1 MNIQYSFLT
10 IALLYSVTLIGQTT
24 DIVTMGAGYIDQSFY
39 SLSNGEVA
47 TANNTNWDIAFSL
60 NAMSATVRINGG
72 MGTALYKVPNVDVS
86 GWADVDTLGLS
97 TWPQL
102 INSELSW
109 SDGAFNT
116 NSEDMNYGWGNYD
129 IITHVVVGDAVFIVK
144 SIDGEWK
151 KLMIEDLD
159 DGVFSFMYANL
170 DSSDEISTSI
180 DRAEYENKN
189 FVYYSLSSHMVTDR
203 EPLISDWDLTFTKYI
218 TTLSPG
224 VYYSVSGALANNNI
238 EIAEVNDLSN
248 PFTYSD
254 YESHGFLS
262 DMNIIGYDWK
272 SYNMSAF
279 SYELEEER
287 CYFVKNLEGSIYR
300 IVFTDFAGSSSG
312 DITINKELMSGS
324 SVLDNEN
331 NTNFFSVYPNP
342 AYNNTT
348 VLIDAQAKQVQ
359 LTIYDVRGKKM
370 FEAQMPGGFQ
380 ETSISTADFKKGLY
394 FVDVTFNG
402 THSSQKLIIQ

>member
-10 IALLYSVTLIGQTT
+10 IALLYSITLIGQTT
-24 DIVTMGAGYIDQSFY
+24 DIVTMGSGYIDQSFY

-60 NAMSATVRINGG
+60 NALSATVRINGG
-72 MGTALYKVPNVDVS
+72 MGTSLYKVPNVDVS

-97 TWPQL
+97 TWSQL

-116 NSEDMNYGWGNYD
+116 NSENMNYGWGNYD
-129 IITHVVVGDAVFIVK
+129 LITHVVVGDAVFIVK

-151 KLMIEDLD
+151 KLMIEELD
-159 DGVFSFMYANL
+159 DGVFNFKYANL
-170 DSSDEISTSI
+170 DSSDEIVTSI
-180 DRAEYENKN
+180 DRSEYEDKN
-189 FVYYSLSSHMVTDR
+189 FVYYSLSSHMVMDR

-254 YESHGFLS
+254 YASHGFLS
-262 DMNIIGYDWK
+262 DMNIIGHDWK

-287 CYFVKNLEGSIYR
+287 CYFVKNLEGSIFR

-312 DITINKELMSGS
+312 EITINKDLISGS

-331 NTNFFSVYPNP
+331 NTNFFSFYPNP
-342 AYNNTT
+342 ASNNPTF
-348 VLIDAQAKQVQ
+348 LIDTQAKQVQ
-359 LTIYDVRGKKM
+359 LTIYDVRGKKI
-370 FEAQMPGGFQ
+370 FDAQMPGGFQ
-380 ETSISTADFKKGLY
+380 ETSISTADFEKGLY

-402 THSSQKLIIQ
+402 IHSSQKLIIQ

>member
-10 IALLYSVTLIGQTT
+10 IALLYSITLIGQTT

-86 GWADVDTLGLS
+86 DWADVDTLGLS

-159 DGVFSFMYANL
+159 DGVFSFKYANL
-170 DSSDEISTSI
+170 DSSDEISASI

-189 FVYYSLSSHMVTDR
+189 FVYYSLSSHMVMDR

-262 DMNIIGYDWK
+262 EMNIIGYDWK
-272 SYNMSAF
+272 SYNM
-279 SYELEEER
+279 
-287 CYFVKNLEGSIYR
+287 CKI
-300 IVFTDFAGSSSG
+300 
-312 DITINKELMSGS
+312 
-324 SVLDNEN
+324 
-331 NTNFFSVYPNP
+331 
-342 AYNNTT
+342 
-348 VLIDAQAKQVQ
+348 
-359 LTIYDVRGKKM
+359 
-370 FEAQMPGGFQ
+370 
-380 ETSISTADFKKGLY
+380 
-394 FVDVTFNG
+394 
-402 THSSQKLIIQ
+402 